1 MVAAVAEDAGV
12 VADLVMDGGVAEEIG
27 KTGEQTAVDKAAA
40 DRPVG
45 SSVDRPVGSS
55 VGWSV
60 GSSVGKM

>member
-27 KTGEQTAVDKAAA
+27 KTGEQTAVDKTAA

-45 SSVDRPVGSS
+45 
-55 VGWSV
+55 WSV
-60 GSSVGKM
+60 GSYVGKM